1 MGEGRGGERN
11 SGAADTPVSGAPAPS
26 ELDHDGLDRYV
37 RRLFAREDDCL
48 RAIRAR
54 ATEAELPRIQ
64 LPPATAR
71 AVHILLRATGARRV
85 LEIGTLAGYSA
96 VWIARALPADGKLVT
111 LEIDPDRA
119 SVARTSVADAGVAD
133 QVEVRVGD
141 ALALLAAMDPHP
153 PFDAVFLDADKERY
167 VDYLEQAARLLRP
180 GGLLMADNALWRGE
194 VLDPDGFGGLAVD
207 IHRFNERVAADAG
220 FEATILPMGDGL
232 MVAVRVGG

>member
-1 MGEGRGGERN
+1 MGEGRGGERDF
-11 SGAADTPVSGAPAPS
+11 GAMDAPVSGAPAPS
-26 ELDHDGLDRYV
+26 ALPHDELDGYV
-37 RRLFAREDDCL
+37 RHLFAREDHCL

-54 ATEAELPRIQ
+54 AAAAELPRIQ

-71 AVHILLRATGARRV
+71 AVQILLRATGARRV

-119 SVARTSVADAGVAD
+119 AVARESVADAGVGD
-133 QVEVRVGD
+133 RVEVRLGD
-141 ALALLAAMDPHP
+141 ALDLMAAMDANP

-207 IHRFNERVAADAG
+207 IHRFNERVAADAR
-220 FEATILPMGDGL
+220 FEATILPVGDGL